1 MVMDKMVLKEKAFN
15 AFKPLKAAVESLYSG
30 TCSVSVSVPAFDE
43 STKQTT
49 NTDTTLFTNQP
60 CRLSFISAAP
70 SDKLVSFSN
79 NLIHSDTPRAHFVDQ
94 QIKLFIDPALDIPP
108 GSKISVSQNG
118 LTQYFKSSGAPAVYS
133 SHQEINLV
141 RLDNLA

>member
-1 MVMDKMVLKEKAFN
+1 MNL
-15 AFKPLKAAVESLYSG
+15 FKPLKSAVESLYFG
-30 TCSVSVSVPAFDE
+30 TCTVTATTPTFDE

-60 CRLSFISAAP
+60 CRLSFISATP
-70 SDKLVSFSN
+70 SDKLASFSH

-108 GSKISVSQNG
+108 GSKISVTQNG

-133 SHQEINLV
+133 SHQEIELI
-141 RLDNLA
+141 RLDEFA

>member
-1 MVMDKMVLKEKAFN
+1 MVMDL
-15 AFKPLKAAVESLYSG
+15 FKPLKAAVESLYSG
-30 TCSVSVSVPAFDE
+30 ICTVTATTPTFDE

-49 NTDTTLFTNQP
+49 HTETTLFTNQP
-60 CRLSFISAAP
+60 CRLSFISAPP
-70 SDKLVSFSN
+70 SDKLVATSQ

-108 GSKISVSQNG
+108 GSKISVTQNG

-133 SHQEINLV
+133 SHQEIELV
-141 RLDNLA
+141 RLDEFA

>member
-1 MVMDKMVLKEKAFN
+1 MVMDL
-15 AFKPLKAAVESLYSG
+15 FKPLKAAVESLYSG
-30 TCSVSVSVPAFDE
+30 ICTVTATTPTFDE

-49 NTDTTLFTNQP
+49 HTETTLFTNQP
-60 CRLSFISAAP
+60 CRLSFISAPP

-79 NLIHSDTPRAHFVDQ
+79 NLIHADTPRAHFVDQ

-108 GSKISVSQNG
+108 GSKISVTQNG

-133 SHQEINLV
+133 SHQEIELV
-141 RLDNLA
+141 RLDEFA

>member
-1 MVMDKMVLKEKAFN
+1 MVMDL
-15 AFKPLKAAVESLYSG
+15 FKPLKAAVESLYSG
-30 TCSVSVSVPAFDE
+30 ICTVTATTPTFDE

-49 NTDTTLFTNQP
+49 HTETTLFTNQP
-60 CRLSFISAAP
+60 CRLSFISAPP

-108 GSKISVSQNG
+108 GSKISVTQNG

-133 SHQEINLV
+133 SHQEIELA
-141 RLDNLA
+141 RLDNLS

>member
-1 MVMDKMVLKEKAFN
+1 MVMNL
-15 AFKPLKAAVESLYSG
+15 FKPLKAAVESLYSG
-30 TCSVSVSVPAFDE
+30 TCTVTATTPTFDE

-49 NTDTTLFTNQP
+49 HTETTLFTNQP
-60 CRLSFISAAP
+60 CRLSFISAPP

-108 GSKISVSQNG
+108 GSKISVTQNG

-133 SHQEINLV
+133 SHQEIELV
-141 RLDNLA
+141 RLDNLS

>member
-1 MVMDKMVLKEKAFN
+1 MVMDL
-15 AFKPLKAAVESLYSG
+15 FKPLKAAVESLYSG
-30 TCSVSVSVPAFDE
+30 ICTVTATTPTFDE

-49 NTDTTLFTNQP
+49 HTETTLFTNQP
-60 CRLSFISAAP
+60 CRLSFISATP
-70 SDKLVSFSN
+70 SDKLVSFSH
-79 NLIHSDTPRAHFVDQ
+79 NLIHTDTPRAHLADQ

-108 GSKISVSQNG
+108 GSKISVTQNG

-133 SHQEINLV
+133 SHQEIELA

>member
-1 MVMDKMVLKEKAFN
+1 MVMNL
-15 AFKPLKAAVESLYSG
+15 FKPLKAAVESLYSG
-30 TCSVSVSVPAFDE
+30 TCTVTATTPTFDE

-49 NTDTTLFTNQP
+49 HTDTTLFTNQP
-60 CRLSFISAAP
+60 CRLSFISVPP

-108 GSKISVSQNG
+108 GSKISVTQNG

-133 SHQEINLV
+133 SHQEIELV
-141 RLDNLA
+141 RLDNFA

>member
-1 MVMDKMVLKEKAFN
+1 MVMNLFS
-15 AFKPLKAAVESLYSG
+15 PLKAAAV
-30 TCSVSVSVPAFDE
+30 TATTPTFDE

-49 NTDTTLFTNQP
+49 NTETTLFTNKP
-60 CRLSFISAAP
+60 CRLSFISAPP
-70 SDKLVSFSN
+70 SDKLASFSN

-108 GSKISVSQNG
+108 GSKISVTQNG

-133 SHQEINLV
+133 SHQEIELA
-141 RLDNLA
+141 RLDNLS

>member
-1 MVMDKMVLKEKAFN
+1 MVMNLFS
-15 AFKPLKAAVESLYSG
+15 PLKAAVVSLYSS
-30 TCSVSVSVPAFDE
+30 TCTVTATTPTFDE

-49 NTDTTLFTNQP
+49 NTETTLFTNKP
-60 CRLSFISAAP
+60 CRLSFISAPP
-70 SDKLVSFSN
+70 SDKLASFSN

-108 GSKISVSQNG
+108 GSKISVTQNG

-133 SHQEINLV
+133 SHQEIELA
-141 RLDNLA
+141 RLDNFA

>member
-1 MVMDKMVLKEKAFN
+1 MNLFS
-15 AFKPLKAAVESLYSG
+15 PLKAAVESLYSG
-30 TCSVSVSVPAFDE
+30 TCTVTATTPTFDE

-49 NTDTTLFTNQP
+49 NTETILFTNKP
-60 CRLSFISAAP
+60 CRLSFISAPP
-70 SDKLVSFSN
+70 SDKLVSFSH

-108 GSKISVSQNG
+108 GSKISVTQNG

-133 SHQEINLV
+133 SHQEIELA
-141 RLDNLA
+141 RLDEFA